1 MAGYGDGFS
10 ARDRIF
16 DEATDVHESR
26 SSFAAVLFAV
36 SLFLL
41 LFALSVKQST
51 EPAGATPVLQSG
63 IAVVTDIDRL
73 LVEDLDPLRQLAAN
87 GDAPAYEI
95 PGYPLDVLVTRDE
108 LLRLNNAQL
117 RGLILVRSSALVYQ
131 DGLKA
136 FDRTGDQSISRF
148 SSQGMLNVAV
158 GQVSQE
164 TNDRASLATFVLAAT
179 TALASLFV
187 VFSYA
192 GWARMRALGFA
203 GAAGA
208 IPGLLVFVFAWWI
221 AGRIG
226 GSDPFVAD
234 LRTITRAMLTVPL
247 RNYAV
252 VAGAG
257 VLVGLAG
264 PLFSLVDR
272 RFGQNEPVDDPD
284 AHGYEREYEPDLS

>member
-1 MAGYGDGFS
+1 MAGYGDGLG

-16 DEATDVHESR
+16 DEATNVHESR

-51 EPAGATPVLQSG
+51 EPAQATHVLRSG

-73 LVEDLDPLRQLAAN
+73 LAEDLDPLRQLATN
-87 GDAPAYEI
+87 GSASSFEL

-108 LLRLNNAQL
+108 LLTLNNAQL
-117 RGLILVRSSALVYQ
+117 RDLVLARSSALVYE

-148 SSQGMLNVAV
+148 SSQGVLKVAV
-158 GQVSQE
+158 GEVSQR

-187 VFSYA
+187 VFSYG
-192 GWARMRALGFA
+192 GWARMRALGLA
-203 GAAGA
+203 AAAGA
-208 IPGLLVFVFAWWI
+208 IPGLLVFAFAWWI
-221 AGRIG
+221 AGHIG
-226 GSDPFVAD
+226 GSDPFVGD
-234 LRTITRAMLTVPL
+234 LRTISRAMLTVPL

-252 VAGAG
+252 VAAAG
-257 VLVGLAG
+257 VVVGLAG
-264 PLFSLVDR
+264 PVFALADR
-272 RFGQNEPVDDPD
+272 RFGGGGE
-284 AHGYEREYEPDLS
+284 AEADLEAYSGE

>member
-1 MAGYGDGFS
+1 MAGYRDGFS

-16 DEATDVHESR
+16 DEATDVHEGR
-26 SSFAAVLFAV
+26 SSFAAVLFAA

-51 EPAGATPVLQSG
+51 EPAQATRVLRSG

-73 LVEDLDPLRQLAAN
+73 LAEDLDPLRQLATN
-87 GDAPAYEI
+87 GSAPSYEI

-108 LLRLNNAQL
+108 LLKLDNAQL
-117 RGLILVRSSALVYQ
+117 RDLILGRSSALVYQ

-136 FDRTGDQSISRF
+136 FDRTGNQSISRF
-148 SSQGMLNVAV
+148 SSQGVLKVAV
-158 GQVSQE
+158 GEVSQG
-164 TNDRASLATFVLAAT
+164 TNDRASFATFVLAAT

-187 VFSYA
+187 VFSYS

-203 GAAGA
+203 ASAGA
-208 IPGLLVFVFAWWI
+208 IPGFLVFAFSWWI
-221 AGRIG
+221 AGHIG

-234 LRTITRAMLTVPL
+234 LRTISRAMLTVPL

-257 VLVGLAG
+257 VIVGLAG
-264 PLFSLVDR
+264 PAFAFADR
-272 RFGQNEPVDDPD
+272 RFGGGDADTELEDYPGEYGADP
-284 AHGYEREYEPDLS
+284 S